1 MIINMRE
8 NNSTYKEEITLVEK
22 YKDKSILVVE
32 DEYISSQL
40 IFRILNKYLKVDCVA
55 TADECFS
62 RILENDYNLIFM
74 DINLGYGLSGIDIVK
89 RIRSIEKYRD
99 TPIVATTAFAMSGDK
114 EEFINAGCTDHLSK
128 PFTKEKMLNQL
139 KEIKL

>member
-1 MIINMRE
+1 MRE
-8 NNSTYKEEITLVEK
+8 NNSISDEEITLAEK
-22 YKDKSILVVE
+22 YKGKSLLVVE

-40 IFRILNKYLKVDCVA
+40 IFRILNKYLKVDVVA
-55 TADECFS
+55 TADECFA
-62 RILENDYNLIFM
+62 RILGNDYDLIFM

-89 RIRSIEKYRD
+89 KIRGIEKYRN
-99 TPIVATTAFAMSGDK
+99 TPIVAITAFAMSGDK

-128 PFTKEKMLNQL
+128 PFTKENILNLL